1 MAIYLLED
9 SSPWQHRV
17 YADPIDNSSKG
28 CQRFTLEHE
37 CTLLF
42 LLPHTTNIPE
52 PFDTFS
58 MGVSRI
64 TTLPMFQ
71 ILSKITNMPYKC
83 KNEIH
88 TSKDGCNKNNKC
100 GDDTTTI
107 STRRWQRRTVLGSK
121 TISAEDRDVTV
132 AARGV
137 GSPSDL
143 LFLFGDEQHYS
154 LIISRPTQSR
164 ESKKKRGSE
173 KRFSFSLVVSKKKL
187 SVLQLFV
194 RKMPVL
200 LTLMSNDINCITLVD
215 YYAPLFFL
223 EISTIQ
229 PEEFYLK
236 VNLCQLIT
244 YIPLQVQEDTS
255 GFCEDIVS
263 TLLAKF

>member
-1 MAIYLLED
+1 MQENECERKDAGSSAVSSKCECNCHYTHTSHFAFSKRDVWFLED
-9 SSPWQHRV
+9 SRLAALHISVRMR
-17 YADPIDNSSKG
+17 Y
-28 CQRFTLEHE
+28 
-37 CTLLF
+37 
-42 LLPHTTNIPE
+42 IPRKMVV
-52 PFDTFS
+52 T
-58 MGVSRI
+58 
-64 TTLPMFQ
+64 
-71 ILSKITNMPYKC
+71 K
-83 KNEIH
+83 
-88 TSKDGCNKNNKC
+88 
-100 GDDTTTI
+100 TI
-107 STRRWQRRTVLGSK
+107 SAVMTRRTVLGSK

-143 LFLFGDEQHYS
+143 LFLFGDAEQHYS

-187 SVLQLFV
+187 SVLQPFV
-194 RKMPVL
+194 RKMPAL